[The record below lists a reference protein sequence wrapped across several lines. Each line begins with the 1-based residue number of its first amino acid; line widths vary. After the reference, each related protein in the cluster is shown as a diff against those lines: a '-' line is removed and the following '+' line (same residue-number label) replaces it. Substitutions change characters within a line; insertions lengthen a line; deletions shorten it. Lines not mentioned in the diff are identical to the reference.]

1 MDMQLYSQAIRDYF
15 KTKPDRRKLL
25 KYGKLFG
32 IEDKIRTYME
42 VL

>member
-1 MDMQLYSQAIRDYF
+1 MQLYTQAIKDYF
-15 KTKPDRRKLL
+15 KTKPNNRKLL